1 MYKYKKEI
9 ENLISSVKK
18 VESDYFKNQKDIKVN
33 DNIPIYLQNKIDKMN
48 KEKISKK
55 FKNNL

>member
-18 VESDYFKNQKDIKVN
+18 SDNDYFKMQKDIKINENNV
-33 DNIPIYLQNKIDKMN
+33 IILQNKIN
-48 KEKISKK
+48 KLNRERNKK
-55 FKNNL
+55 

>member
-33 DNIPIYLQNKIDKMN
+33 DNIPIYLQNKIDKIN

>member
-18 VESDYFKNQKDIKVN
+18 SDNDYFKVQKDIKINENNV
-33 DNIPIYLQNKIDKMN
+33 IILQNKINKLN
-48 KEKISKK
+48 KERNKK
-55 FKNNL
+55 

>member
-18 VESDYFKNQKDIKVN
+18 SDNDYFKIQKDIKINENNV
-33 DNIPIYLQNKIDKMN
+33 IILQNI
-48 KEKISKK
+48 
-55 FKNNL
+55 